1 MNPIIY
7 SDFPDPDII
16 RVGDT
21 YYMASTTMHYFPGCD
36 ILRSYDLVNWE
47 LLDQVYHRLEET
59 ENHRLEGQQHIY
71 GQGMWAPC
79 IRFHNNKFYVVF
91 AANDT
96 RKTYLFTADHAEGPW
111 EKHIIKGFYHD
122 SSLLFDDDGKVY
134 IVYGQ
139 KTLYLTELE
148 LDLSAPKKGGL
159 SRVIAVDEDR
169 TDLGY
174 EGSHIYKRNGKY
186 YIFSC
191 HILSYGTNRKS
202 EVCLISDSL
211 TKDFEVMCI
220 IDDDMGY
227 HNLGVAQGGMVDTPD
242 GNWYAFMF
250 HDRGALGR
258 APMLMP
264 MHFENDIPAIGDKG
278 KVPQTVTV
286 VSTRPDYGYCSINGD
301 DDFIYHQDDKGEIH
315 LKSFWQFNHVP
326 NNDLWSVTER
336 NGAYRMRSGK
346 ICRTVME
353 AYNTLT
359 QRMLGPDCAAQ
370 ITVDGS
376 EMNNGDYAGLC
387 AFQGCY
393 GMIALTKE
401 NDSFYLVMI
410 GKQAKNE
417 TIFGDFDY
425 EIPGTEYSRVQV
437 SSSIVNLRLEA
448 DFANMVDEAK
458 FYYKQEGEWKALG
471 ITQKLYFKMD
481 HFTGCRF
488 GLCYYSTKQKG
499 GVADFMSF
507 RFFNNKNREVK

>member
-1 MNPIIY
+1 
-7 SDFPDPDII
+7 
-16 RVGDT
+16 
-21 YYMASTTMHYFPGCD
+21 
-36 ILRSYDLVNWE
+36 
-47 LLDQVYHRLEET
+47 
-59 ENHRLEGQQHIY
+59 
-71 GQGMWAPC
+71 
-79 IRFHNNKFYVVF
+79 
-91 AANDT
+91 
-96 RKTYLFTADHAEGPW
+96 
-111 EKHIIKGFYHD
+111 
-122 SSLLFDDDGKVY
+122 
-134 IVYGQ
+134 
-139 KTLYLTELE
+139 
-148 LDLSAPKKGGL
+148 
-159 SRVIAVDEDR
+159 
-169 TDLGY
+169 
-174 EGSHIYKRNGKY
+174 
-186 YIFSC
+186 
-191 HILSYGTNRKS
+191 
-202 EVCLISDSL
+202 
-211 TKDFEVMCI
+211 
-220 IDDDMGY
+220 
-227 HNLGVAQGGMVDTPD
+227 
-242 GNWYAFMF
+242 
-250 HDRGALGR
+250 
-258 APMLMP
+258 
-264 MHFENDIPAIGDKG
+264 
-278 KVPQTVTV
+278 
-286 VSTRPDYGYCSINGD
+286 
-301 DDFIYHQDDKGEIH
+301 
-315 LKSFWQFNHVP
+315 
-326 NNDLWSVTER
+326 
-336 NGAYRMRSGK
+336 
-346 ICRTVME
+346 ME